1 MAEYNAGAGRGK
13 QGGPTAK
20 ELDDYERKLDAGIY
34 TADKGKPPQD
44 KDSGSAPVK
53 KLARGGMTAPRGQ
66 MGGRSQMGP
75 PPDMAARPQMGM
87 RPQMGHPQGMPAR
100 PAMGA
105 RPAMAP
111 QGMKKGG
118 MTASKRADGIATKG
132 KTRGTMVTMKNGG
145 SC

>member
-20 ELDDYERKLDAGIY
+20 ELDDYERKQDAGIY

-44 KDSGSAPVK
+44 VDSKSAPVK

-66 MGGRSQMGP
+66 MGMRPQMAP

-87 RPQMGHPQGMPAR
+87 RPQMGAR
-100 PAMGA
+100 PQMSA

-132 KTRGTMVTMKNGG
+132 KTRGTMITMKNGG